1 MQVGDLVREKTRMAR
16 RPEAGIILK
25 VDYAQYEGGIIHPY
39 QIFFADGEINWM
51 HDGFLEVIK

>member
-1 MQVGDLVREKTRMAR
+1 MAR